1 MPILAG
7 DGPAHPENEGWEVR
21 DGEDAEE
28 GRYPPGEHPLEGVPD
43 LEDLAEPEPLS
54 AKVDLS
60 EVSDLLACGPNLV
73 QGGPWGWGFWLH
85 SCPNALAVARW
96 HAGHKSI

>member
-43 LEDLAEPEPLS
+43 LEDLADPEPLS

-60 EVSDLLACGPNLV
+60 EVSDLHACGPNLIDARRSL
-73 QGGPWGWGFWLH
+73 GLGFWAAQ
-85 SCPNALAVARW
+85 SSQRARRRELAY
-96 HAGHKSI
+96 